1 MRRRGFTLIELL
13 VVIAI
18 IALLMGI
25 LMPAL
30 NEARNRAL
38 VLVCG
43 SNLSGLGKA
52 CELYATEN
60 EDTFP
65 RSAGA
70 GSKWTT
76 TGKINRWSAPFFG
89 TEEEAFGITA
99 TAPGQG
105 TITSCWYLLVKY
117 ASVKPDQFVCKG
129 DDAQVFDIAATEA
142 SRLSR
147 TLETV
152 WDFGACDRGL
162 PLMPGEMVSYAYQ
175 MPFNV
180 PNPHPG
186 GNQPPTVTFCII
198 DQSNPGTPVAADRNP
213 HLSKEAITIPNM
225 DVGANS
231 FAHQSKGQNVLFK
244 DGRVEFLKKNGPRVG
259 IGGDNIY
266 THAPITDTWLNG
278 GGPDGTRP
286 TGNGDAGAT
295 NPGPEGLNDAY
306 LVLEVNYQQ

>member
-38 VLVCG
+38 ILVCG

-60 EDTFP
+60 HDTFP

-70 GSKWTT
+70 GSTWSTEGT
-76 TGKINRWSAPFFG
+76 INRWSAPFLG
-89 TEEEAFGITA
+89 TEEEAFAITA
-99 TAPGQG
+99 TVPGQG

-152 WDFGACDRGL
+152 WDFGGCDRGL

-180 PNPHPG
+180 PNPHGGPG
-186 GNQPPTVTFCII
+186 QPGTVTFCII

-213 HLSKEAITIPNM
+213 HLSKEALAIENM

-231 FAHQSKGQNVLFK
+231 FAHQGKGQNVLFK

-266 THAPITDTWLNG
+266 THSPITVDWRDG
-278 GGPDGTRP
+278 GGQDGTPP

-295 NPGPEGLNDAY
+295 NPGPEGLNDGY
-306 LVLEVNYQQ
+306 LVLEVNYQ